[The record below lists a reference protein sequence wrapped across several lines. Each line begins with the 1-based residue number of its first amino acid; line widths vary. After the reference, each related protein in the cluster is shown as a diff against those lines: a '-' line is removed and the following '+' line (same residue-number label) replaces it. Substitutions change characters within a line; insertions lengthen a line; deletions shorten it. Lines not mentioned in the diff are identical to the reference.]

1 MIVADFFSGSEDW
14 QGQEEG
20 SSCEQGQV
28 HQQDVP
34 QRRLCHHCSEE
45 PEVSIRPVTLQLCPS
60 SGFQESMSV
69 LSSVA

>member
-1 MIVADFFSGSEDW
+1 MIVADFFAGSQDW

-34 QRRLCHHCSEE
+34 QRRLCHHRAEE
-45 PEVSIRPVTLQLCPS
+45 PEVSI
-60 SGFQESMSV
+60 
-69 LSSVA
+69 